1 MSTPL
6 NNENIT
12 PPKEDTI
19 KETAANTLPLDLAI
33 IQANCVNDLL
43 HEYF

>member
-6 NNENIT
+6 KNNNIT
-12 PPKEDTI
+12 PPKEETV
-19 KETAANTLPLDLAI
+19 KESAANTLPLDLAI
-33 IQANCVNDLL
+33 IQAKCLSDLL